1 MVQYEDDNYGVV
13 GGLTVSSDMFKQANI
28 ILQSIPYESGT
39 SGKKGTS
46 FAPSAFS

>member
-1 MVQYEDDNYGVV
+1 MGQYKDDDYGSF
-13 GGLTVSSDMFKQANI
+13 GGIALSSDLINQADI

-46 FAPSAFS
+46 YI